1 MASRAREA
9 ERGIT
14 VPATAG
20 QAQEYEAAH
29 GVLQRTPTAA
39 GRTRSAHKKKGRPAD
54 LRNSPSSVA
63 SRKACPPPQSRRALP
78 LARPALTPAL
88 SPGGPLTSDRWK

>member
-1 MASRAREA
+1 MVKVLLSIRASSGFPLRGQTGGVSGRMASRAREA

-29 GVLQRTPTAA
+29 GVLQRTPQ
-39 GRTRSAHKKKGRPAD
+39 R
-54 LRNSPSSVA
+54 
-63 SRKACPPPQSRRALP
+63 
-78 LARPALTPAL
+78 LARPEF
-88 SPGGPLTSDRWK
+88 